1 MGAYE
6 YCEYEPEID
15 VIPLAWDFGDVELG
29 ASSSVIVTIDNT
41 GNGDLTVD
49 GLGFAT
55 GSDPEIELLSPP
67 TLPLVIAPEDS
78 VDIEVVFTPSS
89 DEECYLAGLEI
100 SSDDADEGVVTVNLS
115 GCGVPVEIPPS
126 EQIEAIIA
134 LIEGGD
140 VAGTGGQ
147 PDKKI
152 EVLVNMVEAV
162 GDLIAAEDLEK
173 ACQQLS
179 IVLQKCDGESP
190 PADFV
195 QDVVEGATEELEG
208 MIEEL
213 MEDLGC

>member
-1 MGAYE
+1 M
-6 YCEYEPEID
+6 
-15 VIPLAWDFGDVELG
+15 
-29 ASSSVIVTIDNT
+29 TISNT

-49 GLGFAT
+49 DLDFAT
-55 GSDPEIELLSPP
+55 GSDPEIELESPP

-78 VDIEVVFTPSS
+78 VDIEAVFTPS

-100 SSDDADEGVVTVNLS
+100 SSDDADEPVVTVNLS

-126 EQIEAIIA
+126 EQIAAIIEF
-134 LIEGGD
+134 IGGGNL
-140 VAGTGGQ
+140 VGTGGQ

-152 EVLVNMVEAV
+152 EVLLHMVGSV
-162 GDLIAAEDLEK
+162 SDLIIAEDLEK